1 MSKSP
6 PIASS
11 VHEGAEMEINFFQSG
26 SGGYTVTFDSNFDI
40 GTGWVA
46 STTVGHYSTI
56 RFRWTG
62 AKWVKTGEM
71 IGV

>member
-1 MSKSP
+1 
-6 PIASS
+6 
-11 VHEGAEMEINFFQSG
+11 MEINFFQSG